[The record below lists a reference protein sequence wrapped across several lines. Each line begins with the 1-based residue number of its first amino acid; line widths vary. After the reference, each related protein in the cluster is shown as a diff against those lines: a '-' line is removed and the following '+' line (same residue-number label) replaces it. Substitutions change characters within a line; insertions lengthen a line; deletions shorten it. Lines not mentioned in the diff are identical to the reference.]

1 MKFFKEFKEFALKG
15 SMFDMAVGIIIGGA
29 FSKVVSSL
37 VNDIIMP
44 PLAVLLGQVK
54 LGDLKWLMK
63 PEQLNADGEMLTE
76 AVYVNYGMFLQVL
89 IDFTII
95 AFSIFLV
102 VKVFNRLRNKAENSK
117 DKTVVTPKDI
127 QLLSEIR
134 DLLQD
139 QKKA

>member
-54 LGDLKWLMK
+54 LGDIKWLMK

>member
-127 QLLSEIR
+127 QLLS
-134 DLLQD
+134 D
-139 QKKA
+139 

>member
-117 DKTVVTPKDI
+117 DKSFERYAKNFKQI
-127 QLLSEIR
+127 
-134 DLLQD
+134 
-139 QKKA
+139 